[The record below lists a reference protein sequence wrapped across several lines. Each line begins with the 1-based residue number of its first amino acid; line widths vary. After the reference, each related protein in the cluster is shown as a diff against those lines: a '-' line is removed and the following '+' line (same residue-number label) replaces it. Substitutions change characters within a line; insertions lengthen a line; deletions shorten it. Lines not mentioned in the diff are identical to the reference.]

1 MNIEKLR
8 IIKSDERGIMYDCD
22 KLNFISRKKGT
33 INADHSHNDYEILY
47 LVKGE
52 AELTIGDETKTVE
65 APVKIE
71 IPENTYHKLVAL
83 SDIEILEDRK
93 EE

>member
-8 IIKSDERGIMYDCD
+8 IIKSDERGFMYDCD

-33 INADHSHNDYEILY
+33 TNADHSHNVPEILY

-71 IPENTYHKLVAL
+71 IPEKTHHKLVAL

-93 EE
+93 SE

>member
-1 MNIEKLR
+1 MNIEKLK

-33 INADHSHNDYEILY
+33 INADHSHNDPEILY

-52 AELTIGDETKTVE
+52 AK
-65 APVKIE
+65 
-71 IPENTYHKLVAL
+71 YFAL
-83 SDIEILEDRK
+83 F
-93 EE
+93 